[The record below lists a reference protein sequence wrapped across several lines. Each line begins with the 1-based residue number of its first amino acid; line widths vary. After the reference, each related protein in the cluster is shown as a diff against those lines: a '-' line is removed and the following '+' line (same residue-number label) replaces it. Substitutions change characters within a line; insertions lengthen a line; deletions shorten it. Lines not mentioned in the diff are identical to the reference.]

1 MTLIVFSASMLLLFV
16 AGCHAQLTSST
27 CQAVPKV
34 PGVNQE
40 PSDPTKYGKCTG
52 ALDSHVVSTG
62 SNWCAFNGMGY
73 WPAGPAPKAKQCLKF
88 GRMTVYRGP
97 IYGSQPD
104 HKGACNATLVGSNE
118 SSVVAVS
125 TKYLKTAQGGWVA
138 DKGACGQCMC
148 IHVRGV
154 DDKYNPGVKYQSAK
168 AHFGLTFL
176 AKVGDRCG
184 ECEDDH
190 IDILMDRP
198 VSYAPWSPSS
208 PGENNHAQYV
218 NALPGLRGFGDP
230 WIMRGGDFSPEAVGT
245 WVSDWQFVPCNW
257 NHNKCAALMKD
268 MGYSQVYTPQ
278 PTVGVESSSMRVVNK
293 PTVALP
299 WSTPSTA
306 TATAT
311 NSPAS
316 GKPAGSS
323 ISTKPTP
330 AATATQAAAA
340 GPKTKK
346 ATKPHPMPAVAAYAM
361 CGGMGAGCDA
371 VASANQ
377 CQDVQWAVC
386 PPGHGCSRNDK
397 WWWMCVPGAV
407 AQS

>member
-176 AKVGDRCG
+176 AKVSSRNCYRRRLIWQQ
-184 ECEDDH
+184 EPAALLSTH
-190 IDILMDRP
+190 P
-198 VSYAPWSPSS
+198 VSNSHSM
-208 PGENNHAQYV
+208 
-218 NALPGLRGFGDP
+218 ALVDHHYSNISMTLIMPTAGLKLH
-230 WIMRGGDFSPEAVGT
+230 V
-245 WVSDWQFVPCNW
+245 VSVSKSF
-257 NHNKCAALMKD
+257 
-268 MGYSQVYTPQ
+268 
-278 PTVGVESSSMRVVNK
+278 
-293 PTVALP
+293 
-299 WSTPSTA
+299 
-306 TATAT
+306 
-311 NSPAS
+311 
-316 GKPAGSS
+316 
-323 ISTKPTP
+323 
-330 AATATQAAAA
+330 
-340 GPKTKK
+340 
-346 ATKPHPMPAVAAYAM
+346 
-361 CGGMGAGCDA
+361 
-371 VASANQ
+371 
-377 CQDVQWAVC
+377 
-386 PPGHGCSRNDK
+386 
-397 WWWMCVPGAV
+397 
-407 AQS
+407 QS